1 MLNSTNHSLLFLLL
15 LLFAISLPRK
25 CLASDSDSPVR
36 GRTFNRPDPLRH
48 FKDYHGDFDVR
59 NKHYLASAAFTGVH
73 GYSFAGV
80 WLLFGLVLGVFIIV
94 KSLSGATP
102 SLQCLD
108 HYYIHILFLLLILT
122 SLALIASSFVLATSQ
137 RTLRRTEKLKET
149 VVDIGEEAL
158 EAIERVMRTTKQIE
172 YLLLPYNPQIS
183 TSLNSTTKDL
193 RTNSRV
199 IRRFI
204 DRSEQSFNK
213 ATHTSHT
220 AHIVVLGL
228 NLVTLV
234 ASLVLML
241 LYWRPGF
248 IIIIL
253 CLWILTSLCWFLT
266 GFDYFLHTFADDA
279 CSAFEDFEK
288 NPQNS
293 SLGSMLP
300 CINDSFSGKLI
311 AQIGSTIHSFIVE
324 LNSNVSVLYELLGIG
339 QENEELIGVMKIC
352 NPFSGAPNYTYI
364 PQNCPH
370 DAVRIGDL
378 PKFLARFTCSRE
390 DTIEKCRKNG
400 RFVPQTSY
408 NMAHAYSKS
417 IQDMLDI
424 YPDLQKLSKCTIVK
438 NKTSEIVLHQCKP
451 IRFSTKMLWASLMS
465 LSIIMVVL
473 VFAWVVETLRCWE
486 KPVTTWFRI

>member
-1 MLNSTNHSLLFLLL
+1 MLNSTNHRLLFLLF
-15 LLFAISLPRK
+15 LLFLIS
-25 CLASDSDSPVR
+25 AESSVH
-36 GRTFNRPDPLRH
+36 GRSFKRPDPLLH
-48 FKDYHGDFDVR
+48 FKDYNGDFDVR

-73 GYSFAGV
+73 GYAFAGV
-80 WLLFGLVLGVFIIV
+80 WLICGLVLGIFMIV
-94 KSLSGATP
+94 KCLSGGSP
-102 SLQCLD
+102 SLPCLD
-108 HYYIHILFLLLILT
+108 HYYLHIFFLLFALT
-122 SLALIASSFVLATSQ
+122 SLAIVASSFVLATSEK
-137 RTLRRTEKLKET
+137 TLRRTEKLEAT
-149 VVDIGEEAL
+149 VVGIGEEAL
-158 EAIERVMRTTKQIE
+158 EAIGRVMRTTKQMQL
-172 YLLLPYNPQIS
+172 LLLPYNPQIS
-183 TSLNSTTKDL
+183 ESLNSTTKDL

-204 DRSEQSFNK
+204 DRSEESFNK

-220 AHIVVLGL
+220 AHIVVLTV

-234 ASLVLML
+234 AGLVLML

-266 GFDYFLHTFADDA
+266 GFDYFLHTFANDA

-300 CINDSFSGKLI
+300 CINDSFSDKLI

-324 LNSNVSVLYELLGIG
+324 LNSNVSVMYEILGIDE
-339 QENEELIGVMKIC
+339 ENEDLIGVVKIC

-370 DAVRIGDL
+370 DTVRIGDL
-378 PKFLARFTCSRE
+378 PKILARFTCSKE
-390 DTIEKCRKNG
+390 DTLEKCRKSG
-400 RFVPQTSY
+400 RFVPRGSY
-408 NMAHAYSKS
+408 NMAHAYSRS

-424 YPDLQKLSKCTIVK
+424 YPDLQRLSKCTIVK
-438 NKTSEIVLHQCKP
+438 NKASEIVLHQCKP
-451 IRFSTKMLWASLMS
+451 IRNSTKLLWASMMS
-465 LSIIMVVL
+465 LSIIMVFL
-473 VFAWVVETLRCWE
+473 VFIWVVETLLCWR
-486 KPVTTWFRI
+486 KPLSAWFRIHTSR